1 MNWRRVTIALL
12 VGSSLMTPALRERAP
27 GSAVAPRMRLVAAAG
42 VETHLP
48 PKWEFRPLGVSPAEE
63 RRRGLQASSR
73 SLGMIPTD
81 LRQPGL
87 EAYWVDATDVGVPSD
102 YYRFA
107 ARGPVQDLLRAP
119 GCHREHRVVARSP
132 EEIIASGQYVSAQ
145 FGTCQVWNGS
155 VRWASFVAAPGFGA
169 ARSMGIPRSG
179 LYVVRASV
187 PVGPDADRQL
197 RMLMNGV
204 SFGGASVPELMSA
217 AGLPP
222 KLP

>member
-1 MNWRRVTIALL
+1 VSWRRLTIALI
-12 VGSSLMTPALRERAP
+12 VGFSLTTPALRSSDPATA
-27 GSAVAPRMRLVAAAG
+27 GMRVVAAAG

-48 PKWEFRPLGVSPAEE
+48 PKWEFRPLGASSEE
-63 RRRGLQASSR
+63 RRKGLQASSEA
-73 SLGMIPTD
+73 LGMIPTD

-107 ARGPVQDLLRAP
+107 ARGPVQDVLRSP
-119 GCHREHRVVARSP
+119 GCHRDARVVARSA
-132 EEIIASGQYVSAQ
+132 EEVIASGQYVSAQ
-145 FGTCQVWNGS
+145 LGTCQVWNGS
-155 VRWASFVAAPGFGA
+155 VRWASFVAAPGFGPT
-169 ARSMGIPRSG
+169 RSLGIPRSG

-187 PVGPDADRQL
+187 PDGPDAERQL

-204 SFGGASVPELMSA
+204 SFGGTSVPELMSA
-217 AGLPP
+217 AGLPA